1 MKFSGNM
8 KVGDS
13 VNLFGYSVG
22 KTQDELVLVGN
33 DYDILK

>member
-1 MKFSGNM
+1 M

-13 VNLFGYSVG
+13 VNLFGYPVG
-22 KTQDELVLVGN
+22 KIQEEELVLFGN